1 MKFRSKIIATAI
13 LILSCIGNGY
23 SQTSSSADLYKTA
36 VALRMKGQFHNALAI
51 FKLLLSRDSTNTA
64 YLDYVAVL
72 TCKTLHD
79 DTKPDTPPIEQ
90 YKHCEYLAK
99 KSLKLDTN
107 NPESHYAYAFAIG
120 VISEYAS
127 HKQQISI
134 AGIMKTELDKTLKLN
149 PHHAGAYHLLGR
161 WFDKLAGFNAMEK
174 LAVKV
179 LYGTSLP
186 EGTYAQAAAAYE
198 KAVLYEPDYILHQY
212 ELAVT
217 YHKMGKNA
225 DAKVWLQHAIAAPYA
240 GDDAQQVKDHCKAL
254 LAELK

>member
-1 MKFRSKIIATAI
+1 MRNKIIVSAI
-13 LILSCIGNGY
+13 ILLSTVSGF
-23 SQTSSSADLYKTA
+23 SQTSNSADLYKTA
-36 VALRMKGQFHNALAI
+36 VALREKGQFNNSLTI
-51 FKLLLSRDSTNTA
+51 FKLLLSRDSNNTA
-64 YLDYVAVL
+64 YLDYNAVL

-79 DTKPDTPPIEQ
+79 DSKPDNPPVEA

-134 AGIMKTELDKTLKLN
+134 AGIMKSELDKTLKLN

-161 WFDKLAGFNAMEK
+161 WFDKLASFNSMEK

-179 LYGTSLP
+179 LYGATLP

-198 KAVLYEPDYILHQY
+198 KAIIYEPDYILHQY
-212 ELAVT
+212 ELAVI
-217 YHKMGKNA
+217 YHKMGKDA
-225 DAKVWLQHAIAAPYA
+225 DAKLWLQHAINAPYA
-240 GDDAQQVKDHCKAL
+240 GDDAAHVKASCQKL
-254 LAELK
+254 LAQLK